1 MEQMIQ
7 NGYPHPPELTNT
19 KEKIRLEQMKRTV
32 KRAALEWDDLVL
44 QEKLKYLMYFDR
56 STRGYPKK

>member
-7 NGYPHPPELTNT
+7 NGDPHPPELTNT
-19 KEKIRLEQMKRTV
+19 KEKVRLEQMKRTV